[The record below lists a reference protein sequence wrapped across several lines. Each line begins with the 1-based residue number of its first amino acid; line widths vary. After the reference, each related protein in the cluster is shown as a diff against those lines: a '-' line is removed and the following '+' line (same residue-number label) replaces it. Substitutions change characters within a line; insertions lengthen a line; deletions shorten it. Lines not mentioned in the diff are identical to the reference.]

1 VVPPEGLVLTKTTSI
16 GARRYAYQDVGE
28 GVPLLLFHGFPFSS
42 ASYALQHADPPKGFR
57 LITPDHRGF
66 GQSEL
71 AEGGSTMEAMAEDGL
86 ALLDALQLP
95 SAVVGGVSMGG
106 YVALALAR
114 LDPGRVRGLVLIDTQ
129 SLPDDEAGKARRQA
143 VATDVLANG
152 VNGLVDVMLPKL
164 FSAHTPAPVRAP
176 IEAMMRAQAP
186 EAVAAAARG
195 MGQRVDAKDLLARF
209 AGPTLVI
216 VGAEDV
222 ITPPERAKV
231 MAELV
236 AGARL
241 EVVPNAGHLVNV
253 EQPAHFKRLLES
265 FAAAFPG

>member
-1 VVPPEGLVLTKTTSI
+1 
-16 GARRYAYQDVGE
+16 
-28 GVPLLLFHGFPFSS
+28 
-42 ASYALQHADPPKGFR
+42 
-57 LITPDHRGF
+57 
-66 GQSEL
+66 
-71 AEGGSTMEAMAEDGL
+71 
-86 ALLDALQLP
+86 
-95 SAVVGGVSMGG
+95 
-106 YVALALAR
+106 
-114 LDPGRVRGLVLIDTQ
+114 
-129 SLPDDEAGKARRQA
+129 
-143 VATDVLANG
+143 
-152 VNGLVDVMLPKL
+152 
-164 FSAHTPAPVRAP
+164 
-176 IEAMMRAQAP
+176 MMRAQAP